1 MFTVYILFSE
11 TADKFYIGFTSEPVE
26 ERLRK
31 HLSNHSGF
39 TAKTK
44 DWKIVHTEQFENK
57 SEALQREK
65 EIKNWKSKSRILKLI
80 SSAG

>member
-11 TADKFYIGFTSEPVE
+11 TADKFYTGFTSELVE

>member
-11 TADKFYIGFTSEPVE
+11 TTAKFYIGFTSKPVE

>member
-11 TADKFYIGFTSEPVE
+11 TADRFYIGFTLAPVE
-26 ERLRK
+26 ARLRK

-57 SEALQREK
+57 SEALRREK
-65 EIKNWKSKSRILKLI
+65 EIKYWKSKSRILKLI
-80 SSAG
+80 NSAG

>member
-11 TADKFYIGFTSEPVE
+11 TADRFYIGFTSELVE

-65 EIKNWKSKSRILKLI
+65 EIKNWKRKSRILKLI

>member
-26 ERLRK
+26 ERFRK

-57 SEALQREK
+57 SEALRREK

-80 SSAG
+80 NSAG

>member
-11 TADKFYIGFTSEPVE
+11 TADKFYTGFTSEPVE

>member
-11 TADKFYIGFTSEPVE
+11 TADRFYIGFTSGPVE

-57 SEALQREK
+57 SEALRREK